1 MQKYYSIMTS
11 IGVARY
17 AQALVDGVG
26 LEITHMAVGDG
37 NGLFVE
43 PWEGMAGLV
52 NEVWRGEVN
61 RIALSEENP
70 NWITIEGKIPVD
82 VGGWWI
88 REVGLFDSA
97 GDLVAVSNY
106 PPTEKPVL
114 ADGAGQDLYIRLP
127 LAVENTS
134 AITLTIEP
142 SVVMASRQYVD
153 SITEVLAETVK
164 AGLRRAFF
172 YTNTM

>member
-1 MQKYYSIMTS
+1 MNKYYSIPTNT
-11 IGVARY
+11 GLTKL
-17 AQALVDGVG
+17 AQAQASGTPLA
-26 LEITHMAVGDG
+26 ITHMAVGDG
-37 NGLFVE
+37 NGLPVE
-43 PWEGMAGLV
+43 PWEGMTSLTH
-52 NEVWRGEVN
+52 EVWRGEVN

-70 NWITIEGKIPVD
+70 NWITIEAKIPVN

-88 REVGLFDSA
+88 REVGLFDSSGA
-97 GDLVAVSNY
+97 LVAVSNY

-114 ADGAGQDLYIRLP
+114 AEGAGQDLYIRLV
-127 LAVENTS
+127 LAIEDT
-134 AITLTIEP
+134 ATITITVEP

-153 SITEVLAETVK
+153 SITEVLAETVA